1 MRFTDVVIED
11 IGFALP
17 PNVVTSAQLE
27 SYFADT
33 LKRLG
38 MPPGQ
43 VEKLSGIKE
52 RRWWDE
58 GVQPSTVAAMA
69 GQRALDRA
77 GLTTADIGC
86 LINTSVSRDWLE
98 PATAAMVAGHLG
110 FTHDVHSFDVGNAC
124 VGFLN
129 GLYTAACQV
138 QLGHTDRVLVVCGEV
153 VRNGVS
159 ATLERLASPS
169 ATIQTFRDNFATL
182 TLGGGAVAAIVSR
195 REVAPHGHRL
205 NGAILRS
212 APERNTLC
220 LANHTEMRSDAHGLL
235 VHGVGLAVEAFPLA
249 RKEFG
254 WGPDTVDE
262 YVCHQVSVAHF
273 THAFEQLGLP
283 LEKAT
288 LTLPYLG
295 NCGPCSL
302 PLTLCLAEAQ
312 GRIQPGMELCFW
324 AVGSGL
330 GCAIMGV
337 TW

>member
-1 MRFTDVVIED
+1 MRFEHVCIEEV
-11 IGFALP
+11 GYVLP
-17 PNVVTSAQLE
+17 PNVVTSDQLE
-27 SYFADT
+27 AYFAHT

-69 GQRALDRA
+69 GQRALQKA
-77 GLTTADIGC
+77 GLTVDDIGA

-98 PATAAMVAGHLG
+98 PATSAMVAGHLG
-110 FTHDVHSFDVGNAC
+110 CSHEVANFDVGNAC

-129 GLYTAACQV
+129 GLYTAACMV
-138 QLGHTDRVLVVCGEV
+138 ELGHVDRVLVTCGEV

-159 ATLERLASPS
+159 ATLQRLAADD
-169 ATIQTFRDNFATL
+169 ATIDTFREDFATL
-182 TLGGGAVAAIVSR
+182 TLGAGAVAAVVTR
-195 REVAPHGHRL
+195 REKSSKDHRL
-205 NGAILRS
+205 HGTILRS

-220 LANHTEMRSDAHGLL
+220 LANHTQMRSDAHGLL

-249 RKEFG
+249 RAEFG
-254 WGPDTVDE
+254 WGPDSVDE
-262 YVCHQVSVAHF
+262 YVCHQVSTAHF
-273 THAFEQLGLP
+273 SHAFEQLGLP
-283 LEKAT
+283 LDKAT

-302 PLTLCLAEAQ
+302 PLTLCLAEEQ
-312 GRIQPGMELCFW
+312 GRINPGMELCLW

-330 GCAIMGV
+330 GCIVMGV
-337 TW
+337 SW

>member
-1 MRFTDVVIED
+1 MRFQNVCIEEV
-11 IGFALP
+11 GYVLP
-17 PNVVTSAQLE
+17 PNVITSAQLE
-27 SYFADT
+27 AYFAHT

-38 MPPGQ
+38 LPPGQ

-69 GQRALDRA
+69 GKRAMDRA
-77 GLTTADIGC
+77 GLTPKDIGC

-98 PATAAMVAGHLG
+98 PATSAMVAGHLG
-110 FTHDVHSFDVGNAC
+110 FDHSTYNFDVGNAC

-138 QLGHTDRVLVVCGEV
+138 ELGHVDRVLVTCGEV

-159 ATLERLASPS
+159 ATLQRLAAPD
-169 ATIQTFRDNFATL
+169 ATVDTFRENFATL
-182 TLGGGAVAAIVSR
+182 TLGGGAVAAVVTR
-195 REVAPHGHRL
+195 RDLSKNDHRL
-205 NGAILRS
+205 HGAVLKS

-220 LANHTEMRSDAHGLL
+220 LANHEQMISDAHGLL
-235 VHGVGLAVEAFPLA
+235 VHGVGLAVEAFPEA
-249 RKEFG
+249 RAEFG
-254 WGPDTVDE
+254 WGPDSVDE

-288 LTLPYLG
+288 LTLPHLG
-295 NCGPCSL
+295 NCGPSSL
-302 PLTLCLAEAQ
+302 PLTLCLAEQQ
-312 GRIQPGMELCFW
+312 GRIQPGMELCLW

-330 GCAIMGV
+330 GCIVMGV
-337 TW
+337 SW

>member
-1 MRFTDVVIED
+1 MRFNNVCIEEM
-11 IGFALP
+11 GYVLP
-17 PNVVTSAQLE
+17 PNIITSDQLE

-33 LKRLG
+33 LKRLR

-69 GQRALDRA
+69 GKRALDKA
-77 GLTTADIGC
+77 GLTTKDIGC

-98 PATAAMVAGHLG
+98 PATSAMVAGHLG
-110 FTHDVHSFDVGNAC
+110 FSHDVYNFDVGNAC

-138 QLGHTDRVLVVCGEV
+138 ELGHVDRVLVTCGEV

-159 ATLERLASPS
+159 ATLQQLASPD
-169 ATIQTFRDNFATL
+169 ATIDTFRENFATL
-182 TLGGGAVAAIVSR
+182 TLGGGAVAAVVTR
-195 REVAPHGHRL
+195 RELSKNDHRL
-205 NGAILRS
+205 NGAVLRS

-220 LANHTEMRSDAHGLL
+220 LANHEQMRSDAHGLL
-235 VHGVGLAVEAFPLA
+235 VHGVGLAVEAFPQA

-262 YVCHQVSVAHF
+262 YICHQVSAAHF
-273 THAFEQLGLP
+273 THAFKQLGLP

-295 NCGPCSL
+295 NCGPSSL
-302 PLTLCLAEAQ
+302 PLTLCLAEEQ
-312 GRIQPGMELCFW
+312 GRVQPGMELCLW

-330 GCAIMGV
+330 GCIVMGV
-337 TW
+337 SW

>member
-1 MRFTDVVIED
+1 MRFQNVCIEEV
-11 IGFALP
+11 GYVLP

-27 SYFADT
+27 AYFAHT

-77 GLTTADIGC
+77 GLTVGDIQS
-86 LINTSVSRDWLE
+86 LINCSVSRDWLE
-98 PATAAMVAGHLG
+98 PATSAMVAGHLG
-110 FTHDVHSFDVGNAC
+110 CSHEVFNFDVGNAC

-138 QLGHTDRVLVVCGEV
+138 ELGHVDRVLVTCGEV

-159 ATLERLASPS
+159 ATLERLASPE
-169 ATIQTFRDNFATL
+169 ATIDTFRENFATL
-182 TLGGGAVAAIVSR
+182 TLGAGAVAAVVTRRDLSR
-195 REVAPHGHRL
+195 KDHRL

-235 VHGVGLAVEAFPLA
+235 VHGVGLAVEAFPKA
-249 RKEFG
+249 RAEFG

-312 GRIQPGMELCFW
+312 GRIQPGQELCLW

-330 GCAIMGV
+330 GCIVMSV
-337 TW
+337 SW

>member
-1 MRFTDVVIED
+1 MRFTDVCIEEV
-11 IGFALP
+11 GYVLP
-17 PNVVTSAQLE
+17 PNVIESAQLE
-27 SYFADT
+27 AYFAET

-77 GLTTADIGC
+77 GLTVDDIGC

-98 PATAAMVAGHLG
+98 PATAAMVAGHMG
-110 FTHDVHSFDVGNAC
+110 CSHEVFNFDVGNAC

-138 QLGHTDRVLVVCGEV
+138 QLGHVDRVLVVCGEV

-159 ATLERLASPS
+159 ATLQRLASPD
-169 ATIQTFRDNFATL
+169 ATIDTFRENFATL
-182 TLGGGAVAAIVSR
+182 TLGAGAVAAVVSHRNVSR
-195 REVAPHGHRL
+195 KDHRL

-235 VHGVGLAVEAFPLA
+235 VHGVGLAVEAFPRA
-249 RKEFG
+249 RAEFG

-312 GRIQPGMELCFW
+312 GRIQNGQELCLW

-330 GCAIMGV
+330 GCIVMSV
-337 TW
+337 SW